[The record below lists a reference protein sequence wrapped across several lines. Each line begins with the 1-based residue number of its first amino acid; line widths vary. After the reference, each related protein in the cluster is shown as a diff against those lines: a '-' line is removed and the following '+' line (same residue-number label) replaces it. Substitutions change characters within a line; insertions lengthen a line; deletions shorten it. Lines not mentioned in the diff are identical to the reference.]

1 MNFDQL
7 VNTIFEG
14 EREEWVLF
22 AEMFD
27 KDEDL
32 CVCKLKQYK
41 DLTKEER
48 ALIKKSKDNSYT
60 LNSFQKQDGIR
71 SREYFPP
78 GRISKSRTEIY
89 IGPKKALEEEMELFK
104 ETYPRFKQLSAL
116 NLEPEVKQSWED
128 IINEL

>member
-1 MNFDQL
+1 VNFKQHYNKKQDQ
-7 VNTIFEG
+7 
-14 EREEWVLF
+14 WVLF

-32 CVCKLKQYK
+32 CICKLKQYK

-48 ALIKKSKDNSYT
+48 ALIRKSKDNSYT
-60 LNSFQKQDGIR
+60 LTSFQKQDGIQ

-78 GRISKSRTEIY
+78 DRIRKSRTEIF
-89 IGPKKALEEEMELFK
+89 IGPKKALEEEMDLFK
-104 ETYPRFKQLSAL
+104 ETYPRFKQVSAL

-128 IINEL
+128 IANEL